1 MIKLSAFLFIFGIVF
16 LSQNLCGNRE
26 IKNLQE
32 LKLKKDINKKYNFI
46 KNSIEQNRVLLKSKN
61 LNYSKISKIFKE
73 SLVNRIIPF
82 WEGTKWDFN
91 GYTPIPKKG
100 EIACGYFI
108 STTLQDIGIKVN
120 RYKLAQ
126 QNPLN
131 EAKTLAIDFIIIEI
145 SEKNTAEN
153 IDKIYKILPNGIH
166 FIGFDQS
173 HVGFILNEEG
183 KIYLIHSNYIE
194 SEGVIVEIST
204 NKKLLKKWV
213 YDEKIDIIKQN
224 L

>member
-108 STTLQDIGIKVN
+108 STT
-120 RYKLAQ
+120 
-126 QNPLN
+126 
-131 EAKTLAIDFIIIEI
+131 AIDFIIIEI